1 MKTGGDPEFSFLI
14 SLVNFHIR
22 VDFTNKGTCSH
33 VTNSSCKINREA
45 LNALASWSPKPGS
58 NVKLQQRN
66 TSAETVTQS
75 RHSAHRKLFTCST
88 RSQALIIAAPSKRL
102 ARAPLV

>member
-45 LNALASWSPKPGS
+45 LNALAS
-58 NVKLQQRN
+58 
-66 TSAETVTQS
+66 
-75 RHSAHRKLFTCST
+75 
-88 RSQALIIAAPSKRL
+88 
-102 ARAPLV
+102 